1 MARRRTR
8 IHRPRRRPRRLHRP
22 PPRPRH
28 RPRLAPGGGTVNRA
42 PFEYALIRVIPR
54 LERGERLNA
63 GVILYCQT
71 CDYLAARCYLDTD
84 RLHALDPD
92 ADLPGI
98 RRALRT
104 IEGVC
109 AAERTAGPAAGQDPG
124 RRFRWL
130 TAPRSTVVQPG
141 PVHTGLTA
149 DPDAEL
155 RRLLDL
161 LVR

>member
-1 MARRRTR
+1 MT
-8 IHRPRRRPRRLHRP
+8 
-22 PPRPRH
+22 
-28 RPRLAPGGGTVNRA
+28 RA

-54 LERGERLNA
+54 LERGEQLNA
-63 GVILYCQT
+63 GVILYCQSR
-71 CDYLAARCYLDTD
+71 DYLAAQCHLDTD

-92 ADLPGI
+92 ADVPGI

-109 AAERTAGPAAGQDPG
+109 SADRTAGPAARQDPG

-130 TAPRSTVVQPG
+130 TAPRSTIVQPG
-141 PVHTGLTA
+141 PVHTGLTH
-149 DPDAEL
+149 DPGTEI